1 MVMSDEL
8 RARIRELAA
17 KKGLGSPT
25 KLAAASGVPRPAC
38 SRILSG
44 SAAKKDI
51 NTETLEKLARA
62 LGCTVQLLEFKP
74 AKKQRRK

>member
-1 MVMSDEL
+1 MSDEL

-17 KKGLGSPT
+17 KKGLDSPT
-25 KLAAASGVPRPAC
+25 KLAEASGVPRPAC

-62 LGCTVQLLEFKP
+62 FGCTVQLLESKP
-74 AKKQRRK
+74 SGRKQR